1 MFTGRMDS
9 EGCLFHQTV
18 IFCEEPQDSCLP
30 GVSIRDSRTQAACL
44 FSPLAS
50 AVYPSSLFQNAWS
63 SVALFNRH
71 RTLRVCIL
79 YANLIPG
86 PILFCYH
93 YFLVASFFLFYF
105 YQVVFICFGR
115 CLHSI
120 LDREEYELI
129 MYSVFLLLFFNFLFG
144 WEKGGS
150 GKILQF

>member
-1 MFTGRMDS
+1 MSHRTVVSLVSASGIVGLRQLV
-9 EGCLFHQTV
+9 CFHLLHLQF
-18 IFCEEPQDSCLP
+18 I
-30 GVSIRDSRTQAACL
+30 
-44 FSPLAS
+44 PL
-50 AVYPSSLFQNAWS
+50 PSSRMLG
-63 SVALFNRH
+63 ALWPCL
-71 RTLRVCIL
+71 TGIGPSVCIL

-129 MYSVFLLLFFNFLFG
+129 MYSVFLLLLFFNFLFG